1 MPLRFVPPKSDNA
14 PVRVADAEGLFL
26 ADTVWLEKC
35 TDKMMNV
42 LQLDKLVVSIPL
54 DVLFQEVG
62 EETVILSIE
71 SGNYFGLNPVA
82 SRIWSLFQEGRSMK
96 EVIATTLVE
105 FEVSEECLRA
115 DLQKF
120 LGQLQ
125 SKGLITIHDVN
136 GA

>member
-1 MPLRFVPPKSDNA
+1 MID
-14 PVRVADAEGLFL
+14 
-26 ADTVWLEKC
+26 
-35 TDKMMNV
+35 V
-42 LQLDKLVVSIPL
+42 LQLDKLVVSIPP

-82 SRIWSLFQEGRSMK
+82 SRLWDLFQEGRSMK
-96 EVIATTLVE
+96 EVIATTLAE

-115 DLQKF
+115 DLEKF

-125 SKGLITIHDVN
+125 SRGLIAIHEVN